1 MILCAAVILPF
12 LWPRSDAT
20 QKSDEANPRW
30 FMVDVKFISRT
41 ANFVPYPLLR
51 DIAGGNVVASAGLVY
66 IGEEGMKAI
75 KGKFMRY
82 DGAGA
87 GSDRTMLS
95 YRHDFSAA
103 RTSKCTASRKGWME

>member
-51 DIAGGNVVASAGLVY
+51 DIAGGNVVPSAGLEY

-75 KGKFMRY
+75 KGKFMCY
-82 DGAGA
+82 DGAGV
-87 GSDRTMLS
+87 GSDHAVVQT
-95 YRHDFSAA
+95 
-103 RTSKCTASRKGWME
+103 

>member
-1 MILCAAVILPF
+1 
-12 LWPRSDAT
+12 
-20 QKSDEANPRW
+20 
-30 FMVDVKFISRT
+30 MVDVKFISRT

-51 DIAGGNVVASAGLVY
+51 DIAGGNVVASAGLEY

-103 RTSKCTASRKGWME
+103 RTSKCTASRARGVGGYRGAGRKGWME

>member
-20 QKSDEANPRW
+20 QKSDEANPKW

-51 DIAGGNVVASAGLVY
+51 DIAGGSVVPSAGLEY

-87 GSDRTMLS
+87 SSDHSVVQT
-95 YRHDFSAA
+95 
-103 RTSKCTASRKGWME
+103 